1 MQSTIGGR
9 KRRVLVV
16 DDHPLL
22 REGLKTMIDRSSG
35 YLSVGEAGSG
45 EEALRLVATTKPDI
59 VTMDI
64 SLPGMCGIDAIR
76 EIRRASP
83 EIRILTISMHTKFE
97 YVAEAL
103 RAGANGYLI
112 KEATGS
118 NLIQALDTLMAGQF
132 YLDGH
137 SSQEVVDKLLRGVD
151 SDKAATDSRYNLLS
165 PREQQIMRLLCEG
178 QTSRVIADNLGLSMK
193 TVENHKTNLMKKLD
207 VHTKLELVRY
217 AARLGVID
225 VDQWK

>member
-1 MQSTIGGR
+1 MLSPTSTK
-9 KRRVLVV
+9 KRRVLIV

-45 EEALRLVATTKPDI
+45 EEALRMVAATRPDI

-64 SLPGMCGIDAIR
+64 SLPGMSGIDAVR
-76 EIRRASP
+76 EIRRAAP
-83 EIRILTISMHTKFE
+83 QTKILTISMHTKFE

-103 RAGANGYLI
+103 RAGANGYLV

-118 NLIQALDTLMAGQF
+118 NLIQALDTIAAGQF

-151 SDKAATDSRYNLLS
+151 SDKAASDQRYSLLS
-165 PREQQIMRLLCEG
+165 PREQQIMRHLCEG
-178 QTSRVIADNLGLSMK
+178 ETSRAIAATLGLSLK

-207 VHTKLELVRY
+207 VHSKLELVRY

-225 VDQWK
+225 VEQWK

>member
-1 MQSTIGGR
+1 MLSPTSAK
-9 KRRVLVV
+9 KRRVLIV

-22 REGLKTMIDRSSG
+22 REGLKTMIDRSAG
-35 YLSVGEAGSG
+35 YLSIGEAGSG
-45 EEALRLVATTKPDI
+45 EEALRMVATSKPDI

-64 SLPGMCGIDAIR
+64 SLPGMSGIDAVR
-76 EIRRASP
+76 EIRRAAP
-83 EIRILTISMHTKFE
+83 QTKILTISMHTKFE

-103 RAGANGYLI
+103 RAGANGYLV

-118 NLIQALDTLMAGQF
+118 NLIQALDTISAGQF

-151 SDKAATDSRYNLLS
+151 SDRASSDERYSLLS

-178 QTSRVIADNLGLSMK
+178 NTSREIANSLGLSLK

-207 VHTKLELVRY
+207 VHSKLELVRY

-225 VDQWK
+225 VEQWK